1 MLDFS
6 FLQSSYLLLLDAATN
21 TLLYSLAALALGF
34 PAALL
39 VCLAILS
46 RNPVLRWLGRFYV
59 SFFRGVPL
67 LVLLLIAFYGTGAIG
82 FNATAAQAAIAA
94 LAICEAAYLAECMR
108 GGFLAVPP
116 GQIEAAQISGLT
128 NMQTLRHVILPT
140 VIRLTLPSVVNE
152 ATMAVKASS
161 LISVVGILEI
171 TRVSQN
177 LASATFQPLEV
188 YLTAGAFYM
197 AINIIVVALGTVVE
211 RKSNAGAR

>member
-94 LAICEAAYLAECMR
+94 LAICEAAYLAECLR

>member
-6 FLQSSYLLLLDAATN
+6 FLPSSLPLLLDAVTN
-21 TLLYSLAALALGF
+21 TLLYSCAALVLGF

-39 VCLAILS
+39 VCLATLS
-46 RNPVLRWLGRFYV
+46 TNPLFRWTGRLYV

-82 FNATAAQAAIAA
+82 LDATATQASIVA
-94 LAICEAAYLAECMR
+94 LAVCEAAYLAECMR

-128 NMQTLRHVILPT
+128 KMQTLRHIILPA
-140 VIRLTLPSVVNE
+140 VVRLTLPSLVNE

-161 LISVVGILEI
+161 LISVVGIVEI

-188 YLTAGAFYM
+188 YLTAGALYL
-197 AINIIVVALGTVVE
+197 AINMLVVGLGHLVE
-211 RKSNAGAR
+211 HRSNVGAR